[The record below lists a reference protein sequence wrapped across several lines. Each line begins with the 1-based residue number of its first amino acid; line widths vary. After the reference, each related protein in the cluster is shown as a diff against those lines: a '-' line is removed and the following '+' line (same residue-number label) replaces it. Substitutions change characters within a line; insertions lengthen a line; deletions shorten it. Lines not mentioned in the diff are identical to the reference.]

1 MTRSTRENLYE
12 TRCFFSSNMVSVLQ
26 LLFLFLH
33 PLYNE
38 LLFANALVVYGS
50 WPDRDKLAEKFVTMR
65 EASLGKETHK

>member
-1 MTRSTRENLYE
+1 
-12 TRCFFSSNMVSVLQ
+12 MVSVLR